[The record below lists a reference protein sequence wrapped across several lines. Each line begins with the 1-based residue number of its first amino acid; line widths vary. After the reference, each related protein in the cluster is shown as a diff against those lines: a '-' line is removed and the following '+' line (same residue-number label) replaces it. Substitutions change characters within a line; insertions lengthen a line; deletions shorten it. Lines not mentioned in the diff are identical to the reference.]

1 MSPRPC
7 TDVVEMLSLGD
18 VTAQVIRHDV
28 DGRVRHTV
36 AFAPSGMNGRGSVG
50 FQPDEFDDLVA
61 AVSAASAAILRDH
74 QRIR

>member
-1 MSPRPC
+1 MSPRPR
-7 TDVVEMLSLGD
+7 TDVVETLSLGD
-18 VTAQVIRHDV
+18 VTARIIRHDV

-36 AFAPSGMNGRGSVG
+36 AFAPSGLTGRAVAG